1 MRWWPVRYHRSQNL
15 RARNKAEWH
24 GIPPMTDEFRLII
37 ISGLSGSGKSV
48 ALHALEDLGY
58 YCIDNMPAALLPSLI
73 DEVTKPGDNVATRIA
88 VSVDARNRHNDLIA
102 LPAQIQALNESGVQ
116 TDLLFLQADDD
127 ELLKRYGETRR
138 RHPLAEAGVEL
149 RAAIERERNVLG
161 PVINAADLVIDTSRI
176 SVYELADAIRERVD
190 QRKTRH
196 LSILLQSFGFKHG
209 IPTDADFVFD
219 LRCLPNPYW
228 QAELRSLTGL
238 DPAVAKFLDSE
249 ASFIQMYE
257 DIQAFLLNWIP
268 RYVSVNR
275 SYLTVALGCTGGQHR
290 SVRMTE
296 KLAHALG
303 EIHKPVHIRH
313 SELVTRKLN
322 TP

>member
-1 MRWWPVRYHRSQNL
+1 
-15 RARNKAEWH
+15 
-24 GIPPMTDEFRLII
+24 MTDEFRLII
-37 ISGLSGSGKSV
+37 ISGLSGSGKSI

-58 YCIDNMPAALLPSLI
+58 YCIDNMPAALLPSLLEEI
-73 DEVTKPGDNVATRIA
+73 TKPQEKAATDIA
-88 VSVDARNRHNDLIA
+88 VSVDARNRHNDLVA
-102 LPAQIQALNESGVQ
+102 LPAQIKSLHESGVQ
-116 TDLLFLQADDD
+116 VDLLFLQADDN

-138 RHPLAEAGVEL
+138 RHPLAEAGVDL
-149 RAAIERERNVLG
+149 HAAIERERSILG
-161 PVINAADLVIDTSRI
+161 PVINAADLVIDTSGI

-190 QRKTRH
+190 RRKPQH

-238 DPAVAKFLDSE
+238 DPAVATFLDSE

-257 DIQAFLLNWIP
+257 DILAFLQKWLP

-275 SYLTVALGCTGGQHR
+275 RYLTVALGCTGGQHR

-303 EIHKPVHIRH
+303 DIHEPVHIRH
-313 SELVTRKLN
+313 NELATRKLN